1 MPPPGAG
8 AASRIPGAPVPPQG
22 LGPAARAF
30 DPVPPPLPGRAP
42 APEYLPPVAGAGV
55 GGAEGEPA
63 TQYFPP
69 LQEPSASGPAGD
81 GEATRYLPPVT
92 PSSGVASD
100 SAATQYLPPIPGGP
114 PAGPP
119 SDAASAATQFLPPVP
134 GAPNAGP
141 SAGEAATQYLPPVPG
156 PSAAGSPAGEAA
168 TQYLPPVPGGPVGA
182 GPDAA
187 SAATQFLPPVQGGA
201 GNAAAS
207 GDSSAATQYLPPVAP
222 GAAGAAG
229 TGAPTPAQAAGDR
242 SSPPAEFDT
251 LFRQS
256 AAAFRET
263 PAQPGPA
270 AAAAATPSGPAGPRV
285 PAAAQAG
292 RPGPGGPR
300 VPGPPPGAA
309 AGYAPPPAPA
319 KPARSGR
326 GRSVAVIGG
335 VVAGCAVAG
344 LATGAFFWGGGDDK
358 DKGQEPQKA
367 ASVTTEPSAPATPDG
382 TKSKKPKP
390 ADPAEGQA
398 KALDALLQD
407 SGSSR
412 GAVVQAV
419 DATRNCKDLGKS
431 AGDLRDAAKDRNGL
445 VDRLRKT
452 PVDKLPGHGDLT
464 AQLTKAWQSSASAD
478 THYAAWA
485 DQVGGK
491 HGCHKGHARPSKEAI
506 AGDRASGEATAAKK
520 RAADLWNPIA
530 KKYGLPQRQWTQL

>member
-1 MPPPGAG
+1 G
-8 AASRIPGAPVPPQG
+8 AA
-22 LGPAARAF
+22 
-30 DPVPPPLPGRAP
+30 
-42 APEYLPPVAGAGV
+42 
-55 GGAEGEPA
+55 
-63 TQYFPP
+63 T
-69 LQEPSASGPAGD
+69 
-81 GEATRYLPPVT
+81 
-92 PSSGVASD
+92 
-100 SAATQYLPPIPGGP
+100 
-114 PAGPP
+114 
-119 SDAASAATQFLPPVP
+119 
-134 GAPNAGP
+134 
-141 SAGEAATQYLPPVPG
+141 
-156 PSAAGSPAGEAA
+156 
-168 TQYLPPVPGGPVGA
+168 
-182 GPDAA
+182 
-187 SAATQFLPPVQGGA
+187 
-201 GNAAAS
+201 
-207 GDSSAATQYLPPVAP
+207 
-222 GAAGAAG
+222 
-229 TGAPTPAQAAGDR
+229 TGAPTPAPAAGDR
-242 SSPPAEFDT
+242 RAPPPAVDT
-251 LFRQS
+251 RFRQAG
-256 AAAFRET
+256 AAYRET
-263 PAQPGPA
+263 PARPGPA
-270 AAAAATPSGPAGPRV
+270 GPAAATPSGPG
-285 PAAAQAG
+285 
-292 RPGPGGPR
+292 GPGGPR
-300 VPGPPPGAA
+300 VPGSPPPGAA
-309 AGYAPPPAPA
+309 VGYAPPPAPA

-344 LATGAFFWGGGDDK
+344 LAAGAFFWGGGDDK
-358 DKGQEPQKA
+358 DKGQGPQKA

-491 HGCHKGHARPSKEAI
+491 HGCHKGHARPSKEAA

>member
-1 MPPPGAG
+1 MAG
-8 AASRIPGAPVPPQG
+8 
-22 LGPAARAF
+22 
-30 DPVPPPLPGRAP
+30 
-42 APEYLPPVAGAGV
+42 AGAGV
-55 GGAEGEPA
+55 GGGEDEPA

-69 LQEPSASGPAGD
+69 FQESPFQESSAPAPNGD

-92 PSSGVASD
+92 PGTPPTGTAAD
-100 SAATQYLPPIPGGP
+100 SAATQYLPPIPGGTS
-114 PAGPP
+114 AGPP

-134 GAPNAGP
+134 GAPAAGP
-141 SAGEAATQYLPPVPG
+141 PAGEAATQYLPPVPG
-156 PSAAGSPAGEAA
+156 PSSAGSPAGSSAGEAA
-168 TQYLPPVPGGPVGA
+168 TRYLPPVPGGPAGA
-182 GPDAA
+182 GPDAG
-187 SAATQFLPPVQGGA
+187 SAATQFLPPVQGA
-201 GNAAAS
+201 MGNPAAP
-207 GDSSAATQYLPPVAP
+207 GDSAATQYLPPVVP
-222 GAAGAAG
+222 GAAGVAGTAGGAGAAG
-229 TGAPTPAQAAGDR
+229 ASAAAGAPAAGDR
-242 SSPPAEFDT
+242 STPPAEFDT

-256 AAAFRET
+256 AASFREAT
-263 PAQPGPA
+263 AQPGPA
-270 AAAAATPSGPAGPRV
+270 GAGAPAAPPGPRLPGAHAGPAGPRV
-285 PAAAQAG
+285 PG
-292 RPGPGGPR
+292 S
-300 VPGPPPGAA
+300 PPPGAA
-309 AGYAPPPAPA
+309 APAAGYAPPPPAPA

-344 LATGAFFWGGGDDK
+344 LAAGAFFWGGGDDK
-358 DKGQEPQKA
+358 GKEQEPQKA
-367 ASVTTEPSAPATPDG
+367 ASVATEPSASAGPDSA
-382 TKSKKPKP
+382 KSKQPKP
-390 ADPAEGQA
+390 ADPGEGQA

-412 GAVVQAV
+412 GAVIRAV

-445 VDRLRKT
+445 VDRLRT
-452 PVDKLPGHGDLT
+452 TSVDKLPGHGDLT

-491 HGCHKGHARPSKEAI
+491 HGCHKGHARPSKEAL

>member
-1 MPPPGAG
+1 M
-8 AASRIPGAPVPPQG
+8 PPQG

-30 DPVPPPLPGRAP
+30 DPVPPLPGRAP
-42 APEYLPPVAGAGV
+42 APEYLPPVAGVGA

-69 LQEPSASGPAGD
+69 FQEPSAPAPHGD

-92 PSSGVASD
+92 PATSSPGAASD
-100 SAATQYLPPIPGGP
+100 SAATQYLPPIPGGTP
-114 PAGPP
+114 TAGSP
-119 SDAASAATQFLPPVP
+119 
-134 GAPNAGP
+134 
-141 SAGEAATQYLPPVPG
+141 AGEAATQYLPPVPG
-156 PSAAGSPAGEAA
+156 PSPAGSPAGEAA
-168 TQYLPPVPGGPVGA
+168 TQYLPPVPGGPAGV

-187 SAATQFLPPVQGGA
+187 SAATQFLPPVQGATGHT
-201 GNAAAS
+201 AAP
-207 GDSSAATQYLPPVAP
+207 GDPAAATQYLPPVTP
-222 GAAGAAG
+222 GAAGTASTPGTAGTAAAG
-229 TGAPTPAQAAGDR
+229 APAGAPAPPTGDR
-242 SSPPAEFDT
+242 SAPPAEFDT

-256 AAAFRET
+256 AASFREA
-263 PAQPGPA
+263 PARPGPGPTGA
-270 AAAAATPSGPAGPRV
+270 GPATPPGPAGPRI
-285 PAAAQAG
+285 
-292 RPGPGGPR
+292 
-300 VPGPPPGAA
+300 PGPPLPGAA
-309 AGYAPPPAPA
+309 APAAGYAPPPPAPA

-344 LATGAFFWGGGDDK
+344 LAAGAFFWGGGDDK

-382 TKSKKPKP
+382 TPSKKPKP
-390 ADPAEGQA
+390 KDPGEGQA

-412 GAVVQAV
+412 GTVIQAV

-478 THYAAWA
+478 AHYAAWA

-491 HGCHKGHARPSKEAI
+491 HGCHKGHARPSKEAL

>member
-1 MPPPGAG
+1 M
-8 AASRIPGAPVPPQG
+8 PPQG

-30 DPVPPPLPGRAP
+30 DPVPPLPGRAP

-55 GGAEGEPA
+55 GGAEDEPA

-69 LQEPSASGPAGD
+69 FQEPSAPGPNGD

-92 PSSGVASD
+92 PGTPPTGAASD
-100 SAATQYLPPIPGGP
+100 SAATQYLPPIPGGN
-114 PAGPP
+114 PAGP
-119 SDAASAATQFLPPVP
+119 SQDATSAATRFLPPVP
-134 GAPNAGP
+134 GAPT
-141 SAGEAATQYLPPVPG
+141 AGEAATQYLPPVPG
-156 PSAAGSPAGEAA
+156 PSPAGSPAGEAA
-168 TQYLPPVPGGPVGA
+168 TQYLPPVPGGPAGA

-187 SAATQFLPPVQGGA
+187 SAATQFLPPVQGGM
-201 GNAAAS
+201 GSTAAP
-207 GDSSAATQYLPPVAP
+207 GDSAATQYLPPVAP
-222 GAAGAAG
+222 AAAGTPGAAGPAGAAAPA
-229 TGAPTPAQAAGDR
+229 GAPAPPSGDR
-242 SSPPAEFDT
+242 SAPPAEFDT

-256 AAAFRET
+256 AASFREAPARPGPTGAGPAT
-263 PAQPGPA
+263 PPGPA
-270 AAAAATPSGPAGPRV
+270 
-285 PAAAQAG
+285 
-292 RPGPGGPR
+292 GPR
-300 VPGPPPGAA
+300 VPGPPPPGAA
-309 AGYAPPPAPA
+309 APVTGYAPPPSAPA

-344 LATGAFFWGGGDDK
+344 LAAGAFFWGGGDDK

-367 ASVTTEPSAPATPDG
+367 ASVTTEPSAPTTPDG

-445 VDRLRKT
+445 VDRLRNT
-452 PVDKLPGHGDLT
+452 SVDKLPGHGDLT

-491 HGCHKGHARPSKEAI
+491 HGCHKGHARPSKEAL